1 VPSDV
6 EKLYELYG
14 VQNAP
19 VTVTLTGAF
28 EPFTKGGET
37 FEFHVK
43 TMRAVLRALDEQ
55 YPGLGQL
62 LEEESAVAVDGVIN
76 EIVYTQVLLPGS
88 AVFFIPR
95 LESG

>member
-1 VPSDV
+1 VPKDV
-6 EKLYELYG
+6 QKLYEMYG
-14 VQNAP
+14 VKTAP

-37 FEFHVK
+37 FELHVK
-43 TMRAVLRALDEQ
+43 TMRGLLRALDEQ
-55 YPGLGQL
+55 YPGLGHL

-76 EIVYTQVLLPGS
+76 EIVYTQVLSPGS
-88 AVFFIPR
+88 SVFFIPR